1 MGAVSKYIRIEAPPR
16 VVYDL
21 WRDPT
26 AFPEFMPDVNKV
38 EDHGEHWHWEV
49 AGPLGKD
56 VNFQTKVIEDVP
68 GEKLAWKSVDGN
80 VQNSGVVRF
89 DAREGGEATD
99 MEYSIEFSPPGG
111 TVGDIVAKIF
121 DDPED
126 KVHRALEAFKRVV
139 EKDATPRPDS
149 RAEVDGH
156 EAAVPHVAERGE
168 PQAERETPETVTHP

>member
-1 MGAVSKYIRIEAPPR
+1 MGAVSKYIRIEAPPKL
-16 VVYDL
+16 VYDL

-49 AGPLGKD
+49 AGPLGRAVK
-56 VNFQTKVIEDVP
+56 FQTTVVEDVP

-89 DAREGGEATD
+89 DPREDGEATD

-111 TVGDIVAKIF
+111 TAGDVVAKIF
-121 DDPED
+121 DDPEN
-126 KVHRALEAFKRVV
+126 KVQRALEAFKHVV
-139 EKDATPRPDS
+139 EKDATPRSDP
-149 RAEVDGH
+149 RTRVDPG

-168 PQAERETPETVTHP
+168 PQAERETPATPTHP